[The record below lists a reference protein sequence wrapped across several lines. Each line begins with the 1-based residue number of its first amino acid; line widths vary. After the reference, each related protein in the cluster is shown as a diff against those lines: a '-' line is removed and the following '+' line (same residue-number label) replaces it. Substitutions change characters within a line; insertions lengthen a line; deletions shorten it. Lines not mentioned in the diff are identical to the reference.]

1 MRARLPVAA
10 DTPVRF
16 RATGRKL
23 VRSRRN
29 APTVRFDLIM
39 PGGRATG
46 RLAASLFVCASIIYG
61 IAIGG
66 YAGRVLEF
74 AEAQAH
80 NAIALAGFTVE
91 NLDIVGREH
100 ADEEVIL
107 AALGVGSGGSLFA
120 VDADSAQRRLEQ
132 IPWIERARILRLLPS
147 TLHVELVERQPF
159 AIWQEK
165 GKLHLID
172 EKGRKLAPLGERSRD
187 DFLLVVGEGANKS
200 AKELSEQLKDFAGL
214 RQRLRAAIRVADR
227 RWTLKLQNGLEVK
240 LPEHGVV
247 AALHRL
253 DELEREGRVLSADIS
268 ALDLRLSDRITLRLT
283 DEAAARRK
291 DPKAQKAQQDT

>member
-1 MRARLPVAA
+1 M
-10 DTPVRF
+10 
-16 RATGRKL
+16 
-23 VRSRRN
+23 
-29 APTVRFDLIM
+29 
-39 PGGRATG
+39 ATG
-46 RLAASLFVCASIIYG
+46 RLAASLFVGASIIYG

-80 NAIALAGFTVE
+80 NAIALAGFTVQ
-91 NLDIVGREH
+91 NLEIVGREH

-107 AALGVGSGGSLFA
+107 GALGVGSGGSLFA

-132 IPWIERARILRLLPS
+132 IPWIERARVLRLMPS

-159 AIWQEK
+159 AIWQEN
-165 GKLHLID
+165 GELHLID
-172 EKGRKLAPLGERSRD
+172 EDGRKLAPLGDRARD
-187 DFLLVVGEGANKS
+187 NFLLVVGEGANSS
-200 AKELSEQLKDFAGL
+200 AKDLDGLLKDFAGL
-214 RQRLRAAIRVADR
+214 RQRLLAAIRVADR

-240 LPEHGVV
+240 LPEHGVET
-247 AALHRL
+247 ALNRL
-253 DELEREGRVLSADIS
+253 DQLEREGRVLSADIS

-291 DPKAQKAQQDT
+291 DPEAKKAQQDT